1 MNHALRVCRF
11 EQMEPRRLLAVDIAT
26 IQVGAVYFE
35 DAIGLDAA
43 GDLFEVTWTG
53 GAPGTQLTE
62 LVINTDKREDG
73 QLSDGDPFFDLD
85 PTGEGASG
93 AVELKIDAARTSGID
108 VDSIEIELSDG
119 GTRLVMRFTDFDPG
133 DRLVFSVDVDE
144 AGFPDSNP
152 VVEGKEFEGSHLV
165 ATFEAAH
172 FFSATGEDM
181 FLDDYNGKLDSSG
194 LDLPPDA
201 YTEPIENPR
210 PDQTAAAVIALDQ
223 TPLPITIAGT
233 VFEDIDLNNVQGDT
247 EPGIEGVELALLEL
261 VGDSYEA
268 TGQTTTTD
276 PHGNYLFVGVLPG
289 TYQIAETQPDGYFS
303 IGATAG
309 TVDGQTRGAV
319 VDPDTIGNLAL
330 LGGEDSVDND
340 FAEALP
346 AVLSG
351 HVYHDADNDGVM
363 DPGEQGIADV
373 AVYVEQIPVGGLWL
387 PSIMTT
393 QTAADGSWQVD
404 NLMPGD
410 YRVMEEQPEGYFDGL
425 DAAGTAGGTAQ
436 NPGDLIDAVHLDSG
450 QVGQEYNFGELLP
463 ASIAGRVLA
472 DRNAN
477 CVYDPGELLL
487 SGVTVYLLDASGARI
502 QETTTD
508 EQGVYAFT
516 DLLPGVYGV
525 EEIQPDGYF
534 DGRDHAGSAGGAL
547 LAPDSI
553 VEVALTSGTA
563 GVGYDFCEI
572 PPGSLAGHVYADDN
586 VNGTFDPG
594 ERPLADVTVELL
606 DESGAVVRTTQTNAA
621 GEYLFANLRRGI
633 YTVHELQPEGYLDGQ
648 EAVGSIGGSLLPPDS
663 IVDID
668 LRPGVDAVDYDFGEV
683 TPASIAGRVW
693 ADFNRDQI
701 LDEGEPLLAGV
712 TIHLLDASGAVL
724 KTTETDAD
732 GDYLFAGLLPGTY
745 GAREVQPAGY
755 KDGPDLIGSIGGSL
769 LPTDSIVD
777 IALSAGVDAVQYDF
791 TEILPASL
799 AGHVYADDNVNGTFD
814 PGEMPLEGVTVELL
828 DESGAVVQTTQTN
841 AAGEYLFA
849 NLRRGIYTVH
859 EFQPEGYFDG
869 QETVGS
875 IGGALLPPDSI
886 ADIDL
891 QPGVDA
897 VDYDFGEVA
906 PASIAGRVW
915 ADFNR
920 DQVLDEGEPLLDGV
934 TIHLLDASGAVLE
947 TTETDADGAYLFAG
961 LLPGT
966 YGAGEVQPA
975 GYKDGPDL
983 IGSIGGSLLPTDSIV
998 DIVLSAGV
1006 DAVRYDFTENL
1017 PASLS
1022 GHVYVDDNDNGLF
1035 EADETGLAG
1044 VTVTLLDA
1052 DGSPTDRTTTT
1063 DAAGFYRFEDLK
1075 PGTYGVAE
1083 TQPQGYFDGKDT
1095 AGSVGGNVDSPTDR
1109 ITRVVLKPG
1118 VDAFDYDFG
1127 ELGPASISGRVHAE
1141 LTGNCIPDPGEP
1153 LLAGVTIYLLDAS
1166 GERIASTT
1174 TDQQGMYYF
1183 TNLRPGVYG
1192 VEEVQPEDYLQGRT
1206 HPGSEGGRLISEDRI
1221 VDASLGSGVVAVDY
1235 NFCEKV
1241 PARISGYVFQDGPT
1255 IKLMP
1260 DEEAPDPA
1268 SVRDGRF
1275 TSDDT
1280 PIAGVLLK
1288 LGDGSGAPIL
1298 DAVGE
1303 PITTTTDSR
1312 GYYEFTGLQPGVYTI
1327 LEVQPEGFVDSID
1340 TAGSHGGIAVNPS
1353 DDIDPMVLMQLAVDP
1368 NDDAI
1373 IRIPLGTGDRA
1384 SSYNFSEVLIEET
1397 PSTIIIPTPDPQ
1409 PMPRQPDV
1417 VPGSIELPPVLYFPL
1432 PPEVVSNPIFG
1443 GAGGFGAY
1451 TWHLSVINA
1460 GRPRRDRPT
1469 IQPIGY
1475 GTSTYF
1481 DPVSW
1486 TGGDLGQSLWI
1497 ITDTDGTVSRK
1508 AQFGL
1513 PDGIPVTGD
1522 FNGDGIDEIGVYVS
1536 GNWFLDLNGNG
1547 VWDAEDLWAKLG
1559 AGSDRPVTG
1568 DWDGDG
1574 KTDIGVFGPAWM
1586 GDSRAILAE
1595 PGLPDADNRPTERAK
1610 NLPPDPDEAALRPRT
1625 MKPGSDNRMR
1635 SDLIDHVFRYGQK
1648 TDRPISGDFN
1658 GDGIATIGVFRDGTW
1673 LLDMDGNG
1681 RWSKGDVAAEF
1692 GQEGDIPVVGD
1703 FNGDGI
1709 DDLGVYRAGT
1719 WYLDTNGD
1727 RALDAR
1733 DKVLEL
1739 GGPDDQPVVG
1749 DFNGDGIDE
1758 IAVYQDQAPP
1768 PQQQAAQ

>member
-1 MNHALRVCRF
+1 
-11 EQMEPRRLLAVDIAT
+11 MEPRRLLAVDIAP

-35 DAIGLDAA
+35 DAIGLDAH
-43 GDLFEVTWTG
+43 GDLIEVTWTG

-73 QLSDGDPFFDLD
+73 QLSDGDPFFDLE
-85 PTGEGASG
+85 PGGEGVSG
-93 AVELKIDAARTSGID
+93 AVDFEIDAARTSGID
-108 VDSIEIELSDG
+108 IASIQIQLSDG
-119 GTRLVMRFTDFDPG
+119 GTMLVMRFTDFDPG
-133 DRLVFSVDVDE
+133 DRLVFSMDVDE
-144 AGFPDSNP
+144 AGYPDSSP

-172 FFSATGEDM
+172 FYSVTGEDM
-181 FLDDYNGKLDSSG
+181 FFDDYDAKLDSSG

-201 YTEPIENPR
+201 YTEPIENPL
-210 PDQTAAAVIALDQ
+210 PDQTAAAVFPVDQ

-233 VFEDIDLNNVQGDT
+233 VFEDIDLNNVQGAT
-247 EPGIEGVELALLEL
+247 EPGIEDVDLALLEL
-261 VGDSYEA
+261 VGDGYEA

-276 PHGNYLFVGVLPG
+276 ADGNYLFEDVLPG
-289 TYQIAETQPDGYFS
+289 TYQIAETQPDDYFS

-319 VDPDTIGNLAL
+319 IDPDTIGNVAL

-340 FAEALP
+340 FAEAIP

-351 HVYHDADNDGVM
+351 HVYHDADDDGVM
-363 DPGEQGIADV
+363 DSGEQGIAGV
-373 AVYVEQIPVGGLWL
+373 AVYIEQIPLGGLL
-387 PSIMTT
+387 MPSIITT
-393 QTAADGSWQVD
+393 QTAADGSWQVG
-404 NLMPGD
+404 NLMPGN
-410 YRVMEEQPEGYFDGL
+410 YRVMEEQPEGYFDGI
-425 DAAGTAGGTAQ
+425 DVEGTAGGTPH
-436 NPGDLIDAVHLDSG
+436 NPGDLIDGIHLSSG
-450 QVGQEYNFGELLP
+450 QVGQKYDFGELLP

-472 DRNAN
+472 DTNAN

-487 SGVTVYLLDASGARI
+487 AGVTVYLLDASGARI

-508 EQGVYAFT
+508 QQGEYAFG

-534 DGRDHAGSAGGAL
+534 DGNDHVGSADGVL

-553 VEVALTSGTA
+553 VKVPLTSGTA

-594 ERPLADVTVELL
+594 EMPLADVTVELL
-606 DESGAVVRTTQTNAA
+606 DESGAVVQTTQTNAA
-621 GEYLFANLRRGI
+621 GEYLFADLRHGI
-633 YTVHELQPEGYLDGQ
+633 YAVHELQPEGYFDGQ
-648 EAVGSIGGSLLPPDS
+648 ETVGSIGGSRLSPDS
-663 IVDID
+663 IIDID
-668 LRPGVDAVDYDFGEV
+668 LRPGVDAVNYDFGEIN
-683 TPASIAGRVW
+683 PASIAGRVW
-693 ADFNRDQI
+693 VDFDRDQV

-724 KTTETDAD
+724 KTTETDAN
-732 GDYLFAGLLPGTY
+732 GAYLFAGLLPGTY
-745 GAREVQPAGY
+745 GVGEVQPVGY

-777 IALSAGVDAVQYDF
+777 IALSAGVDAVRYDF
-791 TEILPASL
+791 TEI
-799 AGHVYADDNVNGTFD
+799 
-814 PGEMPLEGVTVELL
+814 
-828 DESGAVVQTTQTN
+828 
-841 AAGEYLFA
+841 
-849 NLRRGIYTVH
+849 
-859 EFQPEGYFDG
+859 
-869 QETVGS
+869 
-875 IGGALLPPDSI
+875 
-886 ADIDL
+886 
-891 QPGVDA
+891 
-897 VDYDFGEVA
+897 
-906 PASIAGRVW
+906 
-915 ADFNR
+915 
-920 DQVLDEGEPLLDGV
+920 
-934 TIHLLDASGAVLE
+934 
-947 TTETDADGAYLFAG
+947 
-961 LLPGT
+961 
-966 YGAGEVQPA
+966 
-975 GYKDGPDL
+975 
-983 IGSIGGSLLPTDSIV
+983 
-998 DIVLSAGV
+998 
-1006 DAVRYDFTENL
+1006 L

-1035 EADETGLAG
+1035 EADENGITG

-1052 DGSPTDRTTTT
+1052 DGSSTGQTTTT
-1063 DAAGFYRFEDLK
+1063 DGDGFYRFEDLK

-1083 TQPQGYFDGKDT
+1083 TQPQGYYDGKDT
-1095 AGSVGGNVDSPTDR
+1095 AGSVSGDDSVNDR

-1118 VDAFDYDFG
+1118 VDALNYNFG
-1127 ELGPASISGRVHAE
+1127 ELWPASISGRVHAE
-1141 LTGNCIPDPGEP
+1141 LNGDCIPDPGEP

-1166 GERIASTT
+1166 GERIATTT

-1192 VEEVQPEDYLQGRT
+1192 VEEIQPEDYLQWRT
-1206 HPGSEGGRLISEDRI
+1206 HPGSEDGWLLSEDVI

-1235 NFCEKV
+1235 NFCETV

-1260 DEEAPDPA
+1260 YEEAPDPA

-1275 TSDDT
+1275 TPDDT

-1298 DAVGE
+1298 DAAGR
-1303 PITTTTDSR
+1303 PITTKTDSR
-1312 GYYEFTGLQPGVYTI
+1312 GYYEFTGLPLGMYTI
-1327 LEVQPEGFVDSID
+1327 LEVQPEGYVDSID
-1340 TAGSHGGIAVNPS
+1340 TAGTNGGIAVNPS
-1353 DDIDPMVLMQLAVDP
+1353 DDVDPMMLAQLAVDP
-1368 NDDAI
+1368 NNDAI
-1373 IRIPLGTGDRA
+1373 IKIYLGMGDRA
-1384 SSYNFSEVLIEET
+1384 KSYNFSEVVIEKT
-1397 PSTIIIPTPDPQ
+1397 PITIPIPEPNPE
-1409 PMPRQPDV
+1409 PIPRQPNV
-1417 VPGSIELPPVLYFPL
+1417 VPGSIERPPVLYFPL
-1432 PPEVVSNPIFG
+1432 PPEVVPKAMFG

-1475 GTSTYF
+1475 RPSSYF
-1481 DPVSW
+1481 DPASW
-1486 TGGDLGQSLWI
+1486 TGGDLGQSVWI
-1497 ITDTDGTVSRK
+1497 IADTDGTASKKVE
-1508 AQFGL
+1508 FGL
-1513 PDGIPVTGD
+1513 PEGIPVTGD
-1522 FNGDGIDEIGVYVS
+1522 FNGDGIDEIGVYVA

-1574 KTDIGVFGPAWM
+1574 KTDIGVFGPAWL
-1586 GDSRAILAE
+1586 GDSRAIVAE
-1595 PGLPDADNRPTERAK
+1595 PGLPDAANQPTERAK
-1610 NLPPDPDEAALRPRT
+1610 NLPPAAEEAALRPRT
-1625 MKPGSDNRMR
+1625 MKTGSDNRMR

-1648 TDRPISGDFN
+1648 SDRPISGDFN

-1681 RWSKGDVAAEF
+1681 RWSKGDVSAEF

-1709 DDLGVYRAGT
+1709 DDPGVYRAGT

-1739 GGPDDQPVVG
+1739 GGPDDQPIVG

-1758 IAVYQDQAPP
+1758 IAIYQDQGPP
-1768 PQQQAAQ
+1768 SQQQAAQ